1 MQVLAGASTKIPRL
15 NERMYGALTGLNKKE
30 TVAKFGEEQ
39 VKQWRRSYS
48 TPPPEIDTTSE
59 YWPGNDNKYAHIPMD
74 EIPLSECL
82 KDTVDRCLPYWKSD
96 IMPALQPSPELS
108 MHVVFSAECIPAFDW
123 QSIGLFYSFYRT
135 KQPGK
140 ITRLLACSDDQ
151 LKTYDK
157 RLLEMGPTFVH
168 FNMRYDHANDVEAH
182 DRFHD
187 GKAGHGYASYNKPY
201 SVHAWL
207 SKVDVKEDMIL
218 MVDTDM
224 WLRQPI
230 NPIALGSR
238 PGNVVSA
245 GAALRS
251 ACARALAAAL
261 SHRGARRQSTRTWS
275 ARRRASSTT
284 S

>member
-1 MQVLAGASTKIPRL
+1 
-15 NERMYGALTGLNKKE
+15 
-30 TVAKFGEEQ
+30 
-39 VKQWRRSYS
+39 
-48 TPPPEIDTTSE
+48 
-59 YWPGNDNKYAHIPMD
+59 
-74 EIPLSECL
+74 
-82 KDTVDRCLPYWKSD
+82 
-96 IMPALQPSPELS
+96 

-123 QSIGLFYSFYRT
+123 QSLGLFYSFYRT

-168 FNMRYDHANDVEAH
+168 FNMRYDHANDIEAH

-230 NPIALGSR
+230 DPIALGSR

-245 GAALRS
+245 GAALRFRPR
-251 ACARALAAAL
+251 ARPR
-261 SHRGARRQSTRTWS
+261 RGSPRRARRQNTRTWS